1 MSQEQK
7 ENFIKKELYHEL
19 CCLLEAATFWQVLK
33 DSGVAGCEISIAMD
47 SALVHARN
55 LFIFF
60 ASTKGDKEN
69 DNSAKMTDFGV
80 PEMYQAL
87 IYSQSKDAMNRH
99 VFHLDIKRMKKPT
112 NLKKSSG
119 HINEKPQRYAD
130 EILRLWEMFEKE
142 DSLGELGAIAKAARL
157 RAIDDAHNTS
167 KGRIAS
173 MLRNAQALENE
184 SSAQLKDSNQF
195 VS

>member
-1 MSQEQK
+1 MSPEQK
-7 ENFIKKELYHEL
+7 EKFIEKELYHEL
-19 CCLLEAATFWQVLK
+19 CCLLEAAAFWQVLK

-99 VFHLDIKRMKKPT
+99 IFHLDIKRMKKPT

-130 EILRLWEMFEKE
+130 EILELWKKFEKE
-142 DSLGELGAIAKAARL
+142 DALGDELKKVAQNARE
-157 RAIDDAHNTS
+157 RAERDAHNTANS
-167 KGRIAS
+167 K
-173 MLRNAQALENE
+173 LALIL
-184 SSAQLKDSNQF
+184 SSAQVQQTQSF